1 MIAIVGSL
9 FMSALAGLLFLVTV
23 SLGRG

>member
-1 MIAIVGSL
+1 MIAVIGSL
-9 FMSALAGLLFLVTV
+9 LMSAVAGLLFLVTV

>member
-9 FMSALAGLLFLVTV
+9 VMSALAGLLFLVTV

>member
-1 MIAIVGSL
+1 MIAVIGSL
-9 FMSALAGLLFLVTV
+9 VMSALAGLLFLVTV

>member
-9 FMSALAGLLFLVTV
+9 TMSAFAGFLFFVTV
-23 SLGRG
+23 SLGRS

>member
-1 MIAIVGSL
+1 MIAIIGSL